1 MMREVTWRMFIDDL
15 IDTLNKMQSDLDQIK
30 QDMADFRQ
38 DTTDIIDSQYDM
50 DKKLNQTLAII
61 KDLTEE

>member
-1 MMREVTWRMFIDDL
+1 MREVTWRMFIDDL

-38 DTTDIIDSQYDM
+38 DTTDIIDMQYDM
-50 DKKLNQTLAII
+50 DKKLNQTLSIL
-61 KDLTEE
+61 KDVTEDD

>member
-1 MMREVTWRMFIDDL
+1 MREVTWRMFIDDL

-38 DTTDIIDSQYDM
+38 DTTDIIDMQYDM
-50 DKKLNQTLAII
+50 DKKLNQTLSIL
-61 KDLTEE
+61 KDVVED

>member
-1 MMREVTWRMFIDDL
+1 MREVTWRMFIDDL